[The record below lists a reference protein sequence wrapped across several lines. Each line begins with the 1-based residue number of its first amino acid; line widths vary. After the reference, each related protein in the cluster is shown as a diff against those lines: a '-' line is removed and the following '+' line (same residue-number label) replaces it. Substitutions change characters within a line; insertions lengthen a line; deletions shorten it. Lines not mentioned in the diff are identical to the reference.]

1 MSEGLGWDEADHMGL
16 TVGQPPYAESE
27 AEAQPGQ
34 EAEAPEAVNALP
46 RAANAMPKEEKS
58 PKAAKKYSQL
68 VPFVPGDPRINRK
81 GRPKTI
87 DSIRKLAQQI
97 ANEEAVEKGS
107 AMSQIELILRD
118 WANSKSFEK
127 QLAFVQYAYG
137 KVPEQVLTEG
147 RDLAIVVNWDKVI
160 SSSEKAA

>member
-1 MSEGLGWDEADHMGL
+1 M
-16 TVGQPPYAESE
+16 
-27 AEAQPGQ
+27 
-34 EAEAPEAVNALP
+34 
-46 RAANAMPKEEKS
+46 
-58 PKAAKKYSQL
+58 
-68 VPFVPGDPRINRK
+68 
-81 GRPKTI
+81 
-87 DSIRKLAQQI
+87 
-97 ANEEAVEKGS
+97 
-107 AMSQIELILRD
+107 RD